1 MPTTHNVFGASQ
13 QTREAGKRQLIGA
26 DDLSGRLVGDVE
38 IEKIGETPVE
48 ILRLEDRLT
57 PSGSFAEGVTCLP
70 EWIETFTQTFEGVGR
85 DRPGQQNEALIVE
98 LLAYRRHK
106 V

>member
-57 PSGSFAEGVTCLP
+57 PSGSFAEGVTSLP
-70 EWIETFTQTFEGVGR
+70 EWIETLRGIGLPVLKGSWPGVG
-85 DRPGQQNEALIVE
+85 GVSLT
-98 LLAYRRHK
+98 
-106 V
+106 